1 MNPTPEQGAVIKQAV
16 EWHQRLREG
25 ELDQASQREFR
36 LWLKASPAHFR
47 ELAQICALDV
57 LLQGPLKKGV
67 PRSQVTNIINFDSY
81 AAVSRPRPQQQ
92 PMPVATTRFTARK
105 FAVAASLV
113 LAVIVTVMSNLVRT
127 DQVIVTKQGHWD
139 KQLLDDG
146 TVVYAGPR
154 TKLRFHF
161 DAGTRSVTL
170 DRGEALF
177 EVAKDPSRPFIVTT
191 DAGTVQA
198 VGTEFATADLGDT
211 VVVTVAEGKVVV
223 TPTAIRDDGMQPMIA
238 VVAGQQ
244 VVLSPSGSSTP
255 VSVDTDR
262 ELKWIRDWYEYDGE
276 RLGDIVAQLNLRH
289 DVQVVVDD
297 PQVARLR
304 MNSLTFKPSQPED
317 FVRKINLWYQDY
329 PQKTGSRP
337 GAKVL
342 HLERP

>member
-25 ELDQASQREFR
+25 ELDPASRREFR
-36 LWLKASPAHFR
+36 LWLEKSPAHFR

-67 PRSQVTNIINFDSY
+67 PRSQATNIINFDSY
-81 AAVSRPRPQQQ
+81 ANVSRPRPHQSQT
-92 PMPVATTRFTARK
+92 PPSAARFSRRK
-105 FAVAASLV
+105 FTIAASVVIASALV
-113 LAVIVTVMSNLVRT
+113 LNSVVQTE
-127 DQVIVTKQGHWD
+127 QVIVTKQGRWD
-139 KQLLDDG
+139 KQLLEDG

-161 DAGTRSVTL
+161 DNQTRSVTL
-170 DRGEALF
+170 VRGEALF
-177 EVAKDPSRPFIVTT
+177 EVAKEPGRPFIVTT
-191 DAGTVQA
+191 DVGTVQA
-198 VGTEFATADLGDT
+198 VGTEFATSDLGDT

-223 TPTAIRDDGMQPMIA
+223 TPTTIRDDGMQPITP

-244 VVLSPSGSSTP
+244 VVLSAGGTSTP
-255 VSVDTDR
+255 VAVDTDR

-276 RLGDIVAQLNLRH
+276 RVGDIIEQLNLRH
-289 DVQVVVDD
+289 DVQVIVDD

-304 MNSLTFKPSQPED
+304 MNSLTFKPSQLED
-317 FVRKINLWYQDY
+317 FIEKINHWYEEY
-329 PQKTGSRP
+329 PHKTGGQS

>member
-25 ELDQASQREFR
+25 ELDQAARREFR
-36 LWLKASPAHFR
+36 LWLKASPANFQ

-57 LLQGPLKKGV
+57 LLQDPLKKGV
-67 PRSQVTNIINFDSY
+67 PRSQASNVISFDSY
-81 AAVSRPRPQQQ
+81 ATVSRPRPQQPQ
-92 PMPVATTRFTARK
+92 APIVTTRFPTRR
-105 FAVAASLV
+105 FAMVASVV
-113 LAVIVTVMSNLVRT
+113 LAVIVTVLSSLVRT
-127 DQVIVTKQGHWD
+127 DQVIATKLGRWD
-139 KQLLDDG
+139 KQLLEDG

-161 DAGTRSVTL
+161 NGETRSVTL
-170 DRGEALF
+170 VRGEALF
-177 EVAKDPSRPFIVTT
+177 EVAKEPSRPFIVTT

-223 TPTAIRDDGMQPMIA
+223 TPTAIRDDGMQPMTP

-244 VVLSPSGSSTP
+244 VVLSPSGSSAP
-255 VSVDTDR
+255 VAVDTDR
-262 ELKWIRDWYEYDGE
+262 ELKWLRDWYEYDGE
-276 RLGDIVAQLNLRH
+276 RVGDIVAQLNLRH
-289 DVQVVVDD
+289 DVQVIVDD

-317 FVRKINLWYQDY
+317 FVRKINRWYQDY
-329 PQKTGSRP
+329 PHKTGSQP
-337 GAKVL
+337 AAKVL
-342 HLERP
+342 HLEQP

>member
-1 MNPTPEQGAVIKQAV
+1 M
-16 EWHQRLREG
+16 
-25 ELDQASQREFR
+25 
-36 LWLKASPAHFR
+36 
-47 ELAQICALDV
+47 
-57 LLQGPLKKGV
+57 
-67 PRSQVTNIINFDSY
+67 
-81 AAVSRPRPQQQ
+81 
-92 PMPVATTRFTARK
+92 
-105 FAVAASLV
+105 
-113 LAVIVTVMSNLVRT
+113 RT
-127 DQVIVTKQGHWD
+127 DQVIVTKQGRWD
-139 KQLLDDG
+139 KQLLEDG

-161 DAGTRSVTL
+161 NDEMRAVTL
-170 DRGEALF
+170 VRGEALF
-177 EVAKDPSRPFIVTT
+177 EVAKEPGRPFIVTT

-223 TPTAIRDDGMQPMIA
+223 TPTAIRDDGMQPMTP

-244 VVLSPSGSSTP
+244 VVLSPTGASTP
-255 VSVDTDR
+255 VAVDTDR

-276 RLGDIVAQLNLRH
+276 RVGDIVAQLNLRH
-289 DVQVVVDD
+289 DVQVIVDD

-317 FVRKINLWYQDY
+317 FVRKINRWYEDY
-329 PQKTGSRP
+329 PHKTSGQP